1 MLHSAPQLEV
11 VPVHKTRNRTLG
23 ESLWHHPGDA
33 GLRIAVFGGMH
44 GDEPASARLIQALSQ
59 SDHPF
64 WKSCPHDVTFGIGHP
79 IAVARGHR
87 TGPDGQDLNRAFGEN
102 SGPETATTKRADL
115 LKAALKE
122 VDIVVDLHQT
132 HRPIAPCAVCP
143 ASPAHLDL
151 ARQLGATQAVT
162 GTQDLYG
169 DRMLTDWANTQ
180 GKLGLTLEV
189 GQVGDPKAYEFAE
202 KAVKQLLQST
212 EIKPNSAASPLQVW
226 RVVESLAA
234 PGPAYEFTQ
243 CWSNGSPVRKGDLI
257 ATSNSGN
264 LYASADGA
272 LFLPRL
278 GQSPGSPCCV
288 QVRPHSL

>member
-1 MLHSAPQLEV
+1 MLSPT
-11 VPVHKTRNRTLG
+11 P
-23 ESLWHHPGDA
+23 HHRIWRHVRPNS
-33 GLRIAVFGGMH
+33 GLRIALFGGMH
-44 GDEPASARLIQALSQ
+44 GDEPAAIRLIQELSQ

-64 WKSCPHDVTFGIGHP
+64 WKDCPHDVTFGIAHP
-79 IAVARGHR
+79 AAVDREHR
-87 TGPDGQDLNRAFGEN
+87 VGPDGEDLNRAFGEN
-102 SGPETATTKRADL
+102 PGPKTATTDRANQ
-115 LKAALKE
+115 LKEALKD

-151 ARQLGATQAVT
+151 AGQLGATQAVT
-162 GTQDLYG
+162 GTQALHG
-169 DRMLTDWANTQ
+169 DRMLTDWANAQ

-189 GQVGDPKAYEFAE
+189 GQVGDPKAYAIAE
-202 KAVKQLLQST
+202 KAVRQLLLRSELQQKT
-212 EIKPNSAASPLQVW
+212 TAPPLQVW
-226 RVVESLAA
+226 RVVETLAA

-243 CWSNGSPVRKGDLI
+243 DWCNGSRVQKGELI

-288 QVRPHSL
+288 QVQPHSP